1 MTVIL
6 IVLFSSKIDPDL
18 NRRVKLYLLL
28 RKTKCFYLARASRLV
43 QHFRGQLSG
52 LTIEQ
57 NEELQRSSDC
67 IRDCHQYIDIP
78 DVHPEAGIVSI
89 TPISKQTKTLFLY

>member
-6 IVLFSSKIDPDL
+6 IVLCSSKIDPDL
-18 NRRVKLYLLL
+18 NHRVKLHLLL
-28 RKTKCFYLARASRLV
+28 FYLARASRLV